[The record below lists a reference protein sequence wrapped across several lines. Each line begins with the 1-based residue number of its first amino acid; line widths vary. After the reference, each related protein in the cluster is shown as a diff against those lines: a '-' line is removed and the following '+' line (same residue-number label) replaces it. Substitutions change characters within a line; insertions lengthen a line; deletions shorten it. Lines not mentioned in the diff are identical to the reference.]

1 MMSTHLPFSGL
12 QVTLLGKL
20 SVLSKRDVRA
30 VVERLGGTFS
40 PQLTTRTAL
49 VVAGDELP
57 DPKPSARVITE
68 DELCLTAGL
77 PDLGTL
83 RSKYYAAR
91 DLRGMYPAIK
101 DEHLRYL
108 EKWGLVRPVIGRYS
122 FSDVHLVRQ
131 AATEIE
137 RGVGLPGLLRAL
149 SSERQGQL
157 TFDFQARAERPAARV
172 VSLPARTASAP
183 PAPVPASSPGTDRPD
198 RSVEI
203 AAASRTLAARY
214 FLEGSQL
221 DDGEGRD
228 LDAAAEAYRRAALFD
243 PDLVPALVN
252 LANIYYERDQLV
264 EAEALYEKSIRLDA
278 DCFEAHFNIGN
289 IHHDLG
295 RFAEA
300 AAAYREALAIAPTYA
315 DAHFYLAVTLEK
327 LGRSAEARPHWRE
340 YRQLAPTGE
349 FVELAKEFS
358 E

>member
-1 MMSTHLPFSGL
+1 MALPDRPFSGL
-12 QVTLLGKL
+12 QVSLHGKL

-40 PQLTTRTAL
+40 PDLTARTAL
-49 VVAGDELP
+49 VVAASELP
-57 DPKPSARVITE
+57 EPKPSARVMSE
-68 DELCLTAGL
+68 SELCVTAGL
-77 PDLGTL
+77 PDLETL
-83 RSKYYAAR
+83 RSQYYSAR

-122 FSDVHLVRQ
+122 FADVHVVRQ
-131 AATEIE
+131 AAAEIE
-137 RGVGLPGLLRAL
+137 RGIALPGLLRAL
-149 SSERQGQL
+149 SSEREGQL
-157 TFDFQARAERPAARV
+157 AFDFQPRAERAAARV
-172 VSLPARTASAP
+172 VSLPARQAP
-183 PAPVPASSPGTDRPD
+183 PAAPPASNRASE
-198 RSVEI
+198 VV
-203 AAASRTLAARY
+203 AASRALAARY

-228 LDAAAEAYRRAALFD
+228 LDGAAAAYRRAALFD
-243 PDLVPALVN
+243 PELVPALVN
-252 LANIYYERDQLV
+252 LANIYYERDELV
-264 EAEALYEKSIRLDA
+264 ESEALYEKAVRLDP

-295 RFAEA
+295 RFVEA
-300 AAAYREALAIAPTYA
+300 AAAYREALNIAPTYA

-340 YRQLAPTGE
+340 YRQLAPAGE

>member
-1 MMSTHLPFSGL
+1 MMSTDLPFSGL

-40 PQLTTRTAL
+40 PDLTARTAV
-49 VVAGDELP
+49 VVAGDDLP
-57 DPKPSARVITE
+57 EPKPSARVITE

-77 PDLGTL
+77 PDLDTL
-83 RSKYYAAR
+83 RSQYYAAR
-91 DLRGMYPAIK
+91 DLRAMYPAIK

-122 FSDVHLVRQ
+122 FADVHLVRQ
-131 AATEIE
+131 AAAEIE
-137 RGVGLPGLLRAL
+137 RGVALPGLLRAL
-149 SSERQGQL
+149 SSDRQGQL
-157 TFDFQARAERPAARV
+157 AFDFQARGERPAARV
-172 VSLPARTASAP
+172 VSLPNRTAPAT
-183 PAPVPASSPGTDRPD
+183 PAPSASPGTDR
-198 RSVEI
+198 SSEI

-264 EAEALYEKSIRLDA
+264 EAEALYEKSIRLDP

-300 AAAYREALAIAPTYA
+300 ATAYREALAIAPGYA

-327 LGRSAEARPHWRE
+327 LGRSPEARPHWRE